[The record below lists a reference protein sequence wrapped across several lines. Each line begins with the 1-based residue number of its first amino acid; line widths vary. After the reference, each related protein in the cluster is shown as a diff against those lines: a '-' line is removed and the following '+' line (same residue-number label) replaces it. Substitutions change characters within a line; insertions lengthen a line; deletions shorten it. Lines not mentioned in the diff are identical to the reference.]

1 MVRGLDLFRNRL
13 GSFEG
18 SFVLIGG
25 AACDEWF
32 TIQGLPFRTTKDL
45 DIVLLIEVI
54 DQNFVTAMH
63 EFVDAGGY
71 QIRHRTDGVPILYRF
86 ANPADD
92 MFPFML
98 ELFSRNPDKLIL
110 AEGQTILPVNVE
122 PDHHSLSAI
131 LLDVAYYRLIQTEY
145 ELRDGIRFATVTSL
159 IPLKARAWLDLTTR
173 RDRGE
178 KIDSKDIDK
187 HRSDVFRLAGTL
199 PGEPGPQLA
208 DAITADIAQF
218 LGAFPDESGEWPRI
232 LDALKA
238 TLGTGLNP
246 ASLREAIQTYFRLP
260 GA

>member
-13 GSFEG
+13 GDFEG
-18 SFVLIGG
+18 SFILIGG

-32 TIQGLPFRTTKDL
+32 TAQGLAFRATKDL
-45 DIVLLIEVI
+45 DVVLLIEVI
-54 DQNFVTAMH
+54 DQSFVNAMR
-63 EFVDAGGY
+63 EFVEAGGY
-71 QIRHRTDGVPILYRF
+71 QIRHRTEGVPILYRF
-86 ANPADD
+86 ARPADSA
-92 MFPFML
+92 FPFML
-98 ELFSRNPDKLIL
+98 ELFSRNPDEFLL
-110 AEGQTILPVNVE
+110 AEGQTVIPVNVE

-131 LLDVAYYRLIQTEY
+131 LLDENYYQLIQTEY
-145 ELRDGIRFATVTSL
+145 ALRDGVRFATVTSL

-208 DAITADIAQF
+208 DAITADIARF
-218 LGAFPDESGEWPRI
+218 LTAFPNESEDWARI
-232 LDALKA
+232 LDSIKA
-238 TLGTGLNP
+238 TLGTRLKP

-260 GA
+260 VA